1 MEKQAADKQI
11 AEAVRILKNGGV
23 IAYPTDTV
31 YGIGCNA
38 LNQQAVK
45 KVFELKGRDFSKPL
59 SIACL
64 DIKMV
69 KKYAFVPREIE
80 KIFNNLLPGPF
91 TILLKKKKPITNL
104 VTAGLNKVGVRIP
117 DNKLCLKIIEEL
129 GNPIITTSAN
139 ISGKEEISNYKDLQ
153 ILVDFIVKGKCKF
166 NQPSTLFDPEN
177 KKILRE
183 GAEADKLTKFISN

>member
-1 MEKQAADKQI
+1 MEKLAVDKQI
-11 AEAVRILKNGGV
+11 RQAVRILKNGGV
-23 IAYPTDTV
+23 IAYPTDTI
-31 YGIGCNA
+31 YGIGCDV
-38 LNQQAVK
+38 LNQKAIN

-69 KKYAFVPREIE
+69 KKYTFVPAKIE
-80 KIFNNLLPGPF
+80 KIFDHLLPGPF

-104 VTAGLNKVGVRIP
+104 VTAGLKKVGVRVP
-117 DNKLCLKIIEEL
+117 DSELCLQIIKEF
-129 GNPIITTSAN
+129 GQPIITTSAN
-139 ISGKEEISNYKDLQ
+139 ISGKEEILNYKDLQ
-153 ILVDFIVKGKCKF
+153 IPVDFIVKGKCKF

-183 GAEADKLTKFISN
+183 GAEADKLTQFISN